1 MSGERGRK
9 LKSSQKRYY
18 GCEDVL
24 ISEKVYGAAEEMAR
38 RRGRPVEEVIA
49 EAVKDFLARFGVSF

>member
-1 MSGERGRK
+1 MSGKRGRK
-9 LKSSQKRYY
+9 VKTQKRYY

-38 RRGRPVEEVIA
+38 RTGRLVEEVIA
-49 EAVKDFLARFGVSF
+49 DALKDFLAKFSVSF

>member
-24 ISEKVYGAAEEMAR
+24 ISEKVYKAAEEMAQR
-38 RRGRPVEEVIA
+38 KGRPVEEVIA
-49 EAVKDFLARFGVSF
+49 EAIRDFLAKFGISF

>member
-1 MSGERGRK
+1 MSGKRGRK

-24 ISEKVYGAAEEMAR
+24 ISERVYKVAEEMAQ
-38 RRGRPVEEVIA
+38 RRGRPVEELIA
-49 EAVKDFLARFGVSF
+49 DAVKDFLAKFGVSF

>member
-1 MSGERGRK
+1 MSRDRGRK

-24 ISEKVYGAAEEMAR
+24 ISERVYKVAEEMAQR
-38 RRGRPVEEVIA
+38 KGRPVEDVIA
-49 EAVKDFLARFGVSF
+49 EAVKDFLAKFGVSF

>member
-1 MSGERGRK
+1 MSRDRGRK

-24 ISEKVYGAAEEMAR
+24 ISERVYKVAEEMAQR
-38 RRGRPVEEVIA
+38 KGCPVEDVIA
-49 EAVKDFLARFGVSF
+49 EAVKDFLAKFGVSF